1 MIALRLRACSAVL
14 VFALC
19 ILVAVA
25 PVRIANFILR
35 RQVAEEG
42 DLSFTLF
49 YRLVAIVG
57 GLASLYL
64 LLGDLW
70 HIAHP

>member
-1 MIALRLRACSAVL
+1 MNVLRLRACFAVL
-14 VFALC
+14 AFALSV
-19 ILVAVA
+19 LVTIA
-25 PVRIANFILR
+25 PVRMANLLMR
-35 RQVAEEG
+35 RRIAEEG

-57 GLASLYL
+57 ALASLYL
-64 LLGDLW
+64 LVGDLW

>member
-1 MIALRLRACSAVL
+1 MNVLRLRACLAVL

-25 PVRIANFILR
+25 PVRLANLIAR
-35 RQVAEEG
+35 RNIAEDG

-49 YRLVAIVG
+49 YRLAAIVG
-57 GLASLYL
+57 ALASLYL
-64 LLGDLW
+64 LVGDLW
-70 HIAHP
+70 HIANA